1 MFDRLAGAFKDL
13 ELKWKSRTPIQ
24 SYTPALMRPQQL
36 QSRTMSGMNKRCNI
50 FARSDINIHLD
61 LHAQRAR

>member
-36 QSRTMSGMNKRCNI
+36 QSRTMSGMNKR
-50 FARSDINIHLD
+50 
-61 LHAQRAR
+61 